1 MWLHLGILQLKSFFP
16 TNIRPHRQTVPR
28 CIYNRSRQILTTTNW
43 IFTTQP
49 TKFTL
54 GIIFTTSCHCCG
66 GTQLLSYSAPSRKF
80 RYVLF
85 SLGHFWGIDRLLAV
99 FWCFCEAL
107 AVAAEGGPIWR
118 KHARFFPTTPNWSL
132 RRLLR
137 TWQTSVGL
145 AGRQTRIWPNAKP
158 WWLTTIIFAKF
169 ARWALKFPNTG
180 FLKALIQSRGV
191 SADP

>member
-1 MWLHLGILQLKSFFP
+1 MQIVVQLVADVSNARLPLGTLQLTHFLQQIFA
-16 TNIRPHRQTVPR
+16 R
-28 CIYNRSRQILTTTNW
+28 IYKQNSKTYLQQKYLPPPATATDQILTGNHFYNSLLKPLLW
-43 IFTTQP
+43 WHPVVKLFRSSPQIPIHFV
-49 TKFTL
+49 FFVAFL
-54 GIIFTTSCHCCG
+54 G
-66 GTQLLSYSAPSRKF
+66 L
-80 RYVLF
+80 
-85 SLGHFWGIDRLLAV
+85 RLLAV

-158 WWLTTIIFAKF
+158 W
-169 ARWALKFPNTG
+169 
-180 FLKALIQSRGV
+180 
-191 SADP
+191 